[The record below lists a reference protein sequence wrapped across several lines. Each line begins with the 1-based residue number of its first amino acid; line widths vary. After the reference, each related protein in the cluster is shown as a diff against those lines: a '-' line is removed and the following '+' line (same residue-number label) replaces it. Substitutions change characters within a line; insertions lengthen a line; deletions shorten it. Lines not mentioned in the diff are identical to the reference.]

1 MPISLQS
8 LLIVVTAAAFL
19 LFLLWKYR
27 PAFGRAVR
35 RPADGDVRAAR
46 ERARLANSPRE
57 KSEAFVLAAQAAAGG
72 PDGLTA
78 ALGYYV
84 RAMRAD
90 PTASEPVLGLCDLLG
105 RKRPELLESVLWHR
119 LSILGW
125 SGDTAGAARC
135 AAQSLAQ
142 LYARRL
148 KHRDRA
154 AVIERLADRIG

>member
-8 LLIVVTAAAFL
+8 LLIVVAAAAFV
-19 LFLLWKYR
+19 LFLSWKYR
-27 PAFGRAVR
+27 PTFGRAAR
-35 RPADGDVRAAR
+35 RPADADVRAAR
-46 ERARLANSPRE
+46 ERARLAKSPRE
-57 KSEAFVLAAQAAAGG
+57 KADAFVLAAQVAAGE

-90 PTASEPVLGLCDLLG
+90 PTACEPLQGLRDLLE

-125 SGDTAGAARC
+125 SGDTASAARC
-135 AAQSLAQ
+135 AAESLAQ